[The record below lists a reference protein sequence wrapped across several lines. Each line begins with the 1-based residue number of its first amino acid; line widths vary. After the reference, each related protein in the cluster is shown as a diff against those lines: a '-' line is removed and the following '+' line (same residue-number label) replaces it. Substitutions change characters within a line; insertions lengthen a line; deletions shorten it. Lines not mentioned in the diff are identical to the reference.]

1 MFGTNEEYLR
11 MQTEKCRRNDAIPDE
26 LFERNG
32 AFRGLRDL
40 NGNGVLAGLTNVS
53 EIKAFEKKDGRKIP
67 CEGKLTYRGTDV
79 EDLMES
85 LGDGF
90 GFERT
95 AYLLLIGE
103 EPSEEDLRLFGET
116 LADMRRLPKNFT
128 RDVVMK
134 APTGDLM
141 NNMTRSVLTLASYD
155 RTALVRTPENALR
168 QFMQMISEFPMLAAY
183 GYHAYNHY
191 EKRKSMFIHPPERSL
206 STAENLLRM
215 LRPDKRYT
223 HTEAKALDAALIL
236 HMEHGGGNNSTFT
249 ARVVASSGSDAYSTI
264 AAAMSSLKG
273 PRHGGAN
280 VKAFEMMKEIA
291 RNVKNPEDGNE
302 VSEYLE
308 KILEG
313 EAFDGSGL
321 IYGMGHAVYSLSDPR
336 EKILRKFALE
346 LAEEKGARRKAALY
360 ETVREEAIR
369 LICRKRKIYKGV
381 CPNVD
386 FYSGFVYGMLGIPKE
401 LFTPLFATARIA
413 GWSAHVMEEILGNG
427 KIIRP
432 AYMSVPEAAKTE
444 RRISEGSD
452 GTY

>member
-1 MFGTNEEYLR
+1 MFGTNDEYLR
-11 MQTEKCRRNDAIPDE
+11 TQIEKCRRNDAIPDE

-53 EIKAFEKKDGRKIP
+53 EIKAFEMKDGRRIP
-67 CEGKLTYRGTDV
+67 CEGKLSYRGTDV
-79 EDLMES
+79 EDLVRS

-103 EPSEEDLRLFGET
+103 EPSKEDLDLFKET

-134 APTGDLM
+134 APTSDLM

-155 RTALVRTPENALR
+155 RNALVRTQENALR
-168 QFMQMISEFPMLAAY
+168 QFIQMISEFPMLAAY
-183 GYHAYNHY
+183 GYQAYNHY
-191 EKRKSMFIHPPERSL
+191 VKRKSMFIHPPEKGL

-215 LRPDKRYT
+215 LRPDRKYT

-236 HMEHGGGNNSTFT
+236 HMEHGGGNNSAFT
-249 ARVVASSGSDAYSTI
+249 ARVVASSGSDAYSTT

-280 VKAFEMMKEIA
+280 VKAYEMMREIA
-291 RNVKNPEDGNE
+291 RNVKNPENAGE

-313 EAFDGSGL
+313 KAFDGSGL

-336 EKILRKFALE
+336 EKILRRFALD
-346 LAEEKGARRKAALY
+346 LAKEKGEERKAALY

-369 LICRKRKIYKGV
+369 LICGKRRIYKGV

-401 LFTPLFATARIA
+401 MFTPLFAVARIV
-413 GWSAHVMEEILGNG
+413 GWSAHVMEEIIGNG

-432 AYMSVPEAAKTE
+432 AYMSVNEARGSE